1 MRVGW
6 VAERWSMFLVV
17 GVVFLSAGR
26 AFAHEPGTS
35 RDCSSFPYA
44 AAFPVVPA
52 DYSPRYDTIAH
63 RFLDGERGVGP
74 VTATEYAI
82 LDAIVDEAK
91 SRLKPVPAG
100 LDDAAYEQ
108 FAVESLK
115 TIDCT
120 LVSHGFVYP
129 GIGLVQLLS
138 DGLDSTMF
146 TDPTYYKALL
156 DSPHNSGR
164 IAFIEQRKPGPYY
177 VVDCDIAS
185 YIYLAVGEI
194 MKYPVSMVQMPLHN
208 FVRWRRPNGRYIDFE
223 TMDGKETDDN
233 YYLALWRIPSKF
245 IGTPGVLTT
254 MTSTQLLAYED
265 FGIAIAISWK
275 HLYPDA
281 IAEYQKS
288 IAVDATLG
296 DASNNLAWL
305 YTVVPDPKYRDG
317 QKAVKHALRAVAIS
331 ANGDWLDTLAC
342 AYGLVGDFHA
352 GVDAEKREL
361 QVCWAPSGSDISG
374 DLALLSGGHTC
385 EDTKFGIDPHPFRQ
399 GIPTPHGMLSK
410 DANATH

>member
-1 MRVGW
+1 MSRS
-6 VAERWSMFLVV
+6 VAARCSMILVLAV
-17 GVVFLSAGR
+17 LCLSGGR
-26 AFAHEPGTS
+26 AFAHEPGAS
-35 RDCSSFPYA
+35 RDCSGFPYV
-44 AAFPVVPA
+44 AAFLAAPA
-52 DYSPRYDTIAH
+52 NYSPRYDTVAH
-63 RFLDGERGVGP
+63 RFLDSERGVGP

-82 LDAIVDEAK
+82 LDAILDDAK
-91 SRLKPVPAG
+91 SRLKPVPTG

-146 TDPTYYKALL
+146 TDPIYYKALVN
-156 DSPHNSGR
+156 SPHNAGR
-164 IAFIEQRKPGPYY
+164 IGFIEQRKPGPYY

-194 MKYPVSMVQMPLHN
+194 MKYPLSMVQMPLHN
-208 FVRWRRPNGRYIDFE
+208 FIRWRRPSGGYIDFE

-233 YYLALWRIPSKF
+233 YYAALWRIPPKF
-245 IGTPGVLTT
+245 VGRPGVLTT
-254 MTSTQLLAYED
+254 MSSGQLLAYEH

-275 HLYPDA
+275 HDYPGT

-305 YTVVPDPKYRDG
+305 YTVVPDAKYRDG
-317 QKAVKHALRAVAIS
+317 QKAGEYALRAVAIS

-342 AYGLVGDFHA
+342 AYGLAGDFQA
-352 GVDAEKREL
+352 GVDTEKRAL
-361 QVCWAPSGSDISG
+361 QVGWAPSGSDISG
-374 DLALLSGGHTC
+374 DLALLSSGHTC
-385 EDTKFGIDPHPFRQ
+385 EDPKFGVDPHPFRQ
-399 GIPTPHGMLSK
+399 GIPTPVGILNK
-410 DANATH
+410 DANSVH